1 MDYLDKPEKSTG
13 CNIMEQLPNL
23 SERPADS
30 HKGDFGRII
39 VVAGSRGMSGAAV
52 LTGMAAL
59 HTGAGLV
66 TVATPKSVAPIVAA
80 GHPALMTV
88 WLDEDEAGRIS
99 RDGHN
104 QLKSFI
110 DDSEKRNC
118 VFAIGP
124 GLGRSPAIRELVFDL
139 LQSFDLP
146 AVVDADALNALSSDI
161 GKFERQNGAATV
173 LTPHVGEFVRL
184 SGRSAEEIHSDREK
198 VAVELTNSL
207 PANTTVLLKGA
218 KTIVTDGEQLAMN
231 RTGNSGMATA
241 GSGDVLT
248 GVIASLIGQGMSA
261 FAAAQLGAHLHGLS
275 GDLAAKEFGE
285 RYVTA
290 VEIVKS
296 LGAAIK
302 AARTSTGSS

>member
-13 CNIMEQLPNL
+13 SNTMGQLPNL
-23 SERPADS
+23 PDRPADS

-88 WLDEDEAGRIS
+88 WLDEDEAGGIS

-104 QLKSFI
+104 QLKKFI
-110 DDSEKRNC
+110 GATEKRNC
-118 VFAIGP
+118 VLAIGP
-124 GLGRSPAIRELVFDL
+124 GLGRSPAICELVFDL
-139 LQSFDLP
+139 LQSLDLP

-161 GKFERQNGAATV
+161 GKFERRSGAATV
-173 LTPHVGEFVRL
+173 LTPHVGEFARL
-184 SGRSAEEIHSDREK
+184 SGRTVEDIHADREK
-198 VAVELTNSL
+198 VAVEF
-207 PANTTVLLKGA
+207 ANQMPPDTTVLLKGA

-261 FAAAQLGAHLHGLS
+261 FPAAQLGAHLHGVA
-275 GDLAAKEFGE
+275 GDLAAKEFGT

-296 LGAAIK
+296 LGSAIK
-302 AARTSTGSS
+302 DASSSTSSW